1 MGKLY
6 ICATPIGNL
15 EDVSLRLLR
24 ILKEAEL
31 IACEDTRH
39 TGILLK
45 HYDIRNRLISYH
57 ANSKDKREEH
67 LIELLKQGKS
77 IALVSDAGMPGVS
90 DPGQNLIRR
99 AIEEGTDIEVVPG
112 PSALTAA
119 LALSGFDST
128 RFVFEGFLS
137 RREGRRRAH
146 LKDLKSE
153 KRTIIIYEA
162 PHRLRETLQNLEE
175 VMGVSR
181 PVAVAREISK
191 KFEEVIRGTLGEV
204 RAYFEANMPR
214 GEICLVI
221 AGLTDEE
228 KPDMNTVLE
237 EVKELISQ
245 GVDKKEALKLKARQ
259 YKIPKA
265 YLYKY
270 FTDKNDRDM

>member
-45 HYDIRNRLISYH
+45 HYEIRNRLISYH
-57 ANSKDKREEH
+57 ANSQDKRENH

-77 IALVSDAGMPGVS
+77 VALVSDAGMPGVS

-99 AIEEGTDIEVVPG
+99 AIEEGIDIEVVPG

-119 LALSGFDST
+119 LALSGFDSS

-137 RREGRRRAH
+137 RREGKRKAH
-146 LKDLKSE
+146 LEELKAE
-153 KRTIIIYEA
+153 QRTIIIYEA
-162 PHRLRETLQNLEE
+162 PHRLRETLQKPGRGHGIPPTGGSGPGNKQ
-175 VMGVSR
+175 
-181 PVAVAREISK
+181 EI
-191 KFEEVIRGTLGEV
+191 
-204 RAYFEANMPR
+204 
-214 GEICLVI
+214 
-221 AGLTDEE
+221 
-228 KPDMNTVLE
+228 
-237 EVKELISQ
+237 
-245 GVDKKEALKLKARQ
+245 
-259 YKIPKA
+259 
-265 YLYKY
+265 
-270 FTDKNDRDM
+270 

>member
-39 TGILLK
+39 TGVLLK
-45 HYDIRNRLISYH
+45 HYEIRNRLISYH
-57 ANSKDKREEH
+57 ANSQDKREDH
-67 LIELLKQGKS
+67 LIDLLKQGKS

-99 AIEEGTDIEVVPG
+99 AIEEGIDIEVVPG

-137 RREGRRRAH
+137 RREGKRRAH
-146 LKDLKSE
+146 LEDLKAE
-153 KRTIIIYEA
+153 KRTIIVYEA

-175 VMGVSR
+175 VMGVNR

-191 KFEEVIRGTLGEV
+191 KFEEVIRGSLGEV
-204 RAYFEANMPR
+204 RAYFEANLPR

-228 KPDMNTVLE
+228 KP
-237 EVKELISQ
+237 EVNIILQEIEELIAQ
-245 GVDKKEALKLKARQ
+245 GMDKKEALKMKARQ
-259 YKIPKA
+259 YKLPKA
-265 YLYKY
+265 YLYKCL
-270 FTDKNDRDM
+270 TDKSDKDM

>member
-24 ILKEAEL
+24 ILKEVEI

-57 ANSKDKREEH
+57 GNSSDKREDH

-77 IALVSDAGMPGVS
+77 VALVSDAGMPGVS
-90 DPGQNLIRR
+90 DPGQGLISR
-99 AIEEGTDIEVVPG
+99 AIVEGIDIEVIPG

-119 LALSGFDST
+119 LALSGFDSS
-128 RFVFEGFLS
+128 RFVFEGFLA
-137 RREGRRRAH
+137 RREGKRRAH
-146 LKDLKSE
+146 LDDLKVE

-175 VMGVSR
+175 VMGANR

-191 KFEEVIRGTLGEV
+191 KFEEVIRGTIGEV
-204 RAYFEANMPR
+204 REYFDATMPR

-221 AGLTDEE
+221 AGLQNEE
-228 KPDMNTVLE
+228 KPGMNIIIE
-237 EVKELISQ
+237 EIEELVRQ
-245 GVDKKEALKLKARQ
+245 GMDKKEALKAKARQ

-265 YLYKY
+265 YLYRCL
-270 FTDKNDRDM
+270 TDKSNKDM